1 MFKEEKAL
9 PESIDVLT
17 VLRYDNQTIPES
29 GNTAHS
35 GVVKMLKIE
44 RHNLIDQEIRKA
56 GFVLVPELSE
66 KLDCSEETVRRDLKE
81 MEKAGKLVRTHGGA
95 YLMEKY
101 DKGYPIELRKSYLQ
115 HTKEKLAEAAVKEI
129 RENDVVMLDSSTTCL
144 AIAEAI
150 LARELNI
157 TLVTNSLAICSLFSG
172 ANSGVNL
179 ICVGGTFR
187 RRTMSFADP
196 NTVEALRRYYADC
209 AFVSCPKVNVEFG
222 LSDNH
227 ISEANVR
234 RQMLCNAQRKV
245 LVVDHTKFEGNA
257 NILFDGLEKIGLI
270 ITDQHL
276 PEAFEAYA
284 AQREIEV
291 RICQE

>member
-1 MFKEEKAL
+1 
-9 PESIDVLT
+9 
-17 VLRYDNQTIPES
+17 
-29 GNTAHS
+29 
-35 GVVKMLKIE
+35 MLKIE

-56 GFVLVPELSE
+56 GFVLVPDMSE
-66 KLDCSEETVRRDLKE
+66 KLQCSEETVRRDLKE

-95 YLMEKY
+95 YLVEKY

-187 RRTMSFADP
+187 RRLVLCRPQHRRGPAP
-196 NTVEALRRYYADC
+196 LLCRLRLRELSEGERGVRTFRQPHQRGEC
-209 AFVSCPKVNVEFG
+209 APPDAV
-222 LSDNH
+222 
-227 ISEANVR
+227 
-234 RQMLCNAQRKV
+234 QR
-245 LVVDHTKFEGNA
+245 
-257 NILFDGLEKIGLI
+257 
-270 ITDQHL
+270 
-276 PEAFEAYA
+276 A
-284 AQREIEV
+284 AKGACGRPHQV
-291 RICQE
+291 

>member
-1 MFKEEKAL
+1 M

-56 GFVLVPELSE
+56 GFVLVPDMSE
-66 KLDCSEETVRRDLKE
+66 KLQCSEETVRRDLKE

-95 YLMEKY
+95 YLVEKY

-115 HTKEKLAEAAVKEI
+115 HTKERLAEAAVKEI

-234 RQMLCNAQRKV
+234 RQMLKSAKMKI
-245 LVVDHTKFEGNA
+245 LVVDHTKFEGTA
-257 NILFDGLEKIGLI
+257 NHLFEGLENVDLV
-270 ITDQHL
+270 ITDQRV
-276 PEAFEAYA
+276 PEDFEQFA
-284 AQREIEV
+284 ARRQIQIQV
-291 RICQE
+291 TPD